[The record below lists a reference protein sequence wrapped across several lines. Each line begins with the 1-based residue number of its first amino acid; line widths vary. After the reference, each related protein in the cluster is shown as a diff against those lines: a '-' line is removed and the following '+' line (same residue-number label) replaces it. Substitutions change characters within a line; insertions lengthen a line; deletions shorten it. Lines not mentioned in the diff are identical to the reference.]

1 MKKKKEPYLDLYP
14 ELTLEEFR
22 QLCYI
27 AYFGEVNNYNRTTE
41 YYCKKFKISI
51 QEFRATAQKLTSF
64 GVLELTSFVH
74 PRHHLK
80 ILMCLSKHYPSWA
93 KAFNTLSFR
102 NTNTAEYLWNLVQK
116 LVKDDFEG
124 AAKLT
129 RPYIGIG
136 DKQFN
141 LFRYIQERAVSNA
154 RYMRLLNGDEL
165 QQMVDETLH
174 ELFANDELGDDYL
187 GPLSEVIPAD
197 NAHHDEIMDEIA
209 AFRYFLYGTASKPTG
224 KPTIWSMAVKAMGL
238 MYQGKLDDA
247 FTQFT
252 KAVKVVKNQKGAFA
266 SPMFNYAF
274 GILLYRLKNKY
285 KDSETYQQ
293 WFDKFR
299 QSSRIR
305 FSSENTGL
313 NILLTYIDN
322 DIETVRSSIL
332 RQMNHLTDFHKDTL
346 SRTWRYLVFNFFGLE
361 TGVLNRPL
369 HSAKLLQHEL
379 SAYLPIGPVAKQQL
393 EELYGG
399 QPLLSTIRRKAP
411 WEVLLSD
418 IGDQM
423 NQHQLGQ
430 AKRVVY
436 YVDGKDLQA
445 VVEQV
450 QRADGTWREGQLL
463 SLSQMADTG
472 YDCMDS
478 LDVAIAIRLE
488 KGSPAQKAIDVL
500 VPQLVGTDRLMHG
513 HHFDG
518 KGVPVTIN
526 EEKPYL
532 EFRGAGAFIEIR
544 SNVALDATGKV
555 PHHSVRYES
564 EGCYSLITTNALQR
578 DVMKR
583 FLQMKRFP
591 SSALMSLRR
600 TIESLHGMIE
610 VRENLLDALEE
621 PAVES
626 SGTLAVRIVP
636 NKMDY
641 SVSIMA
647 TAMPDGTARFIPA
660 EGDETVYDE
669 VEGLTH
675 CVRRNLNLELS
686 NYKQLADFLET
697 NAKAESINYTDFK
710 VWSSEGLLL
719 LLAFVFDHQDQFF
732 VEWPEGKVLKFKG
745 DVKASSINI
754 WVNSDE
760 EWFTV
765 VGEVKMAGK
774 TYSLQELIAM
784 CSTSDIKG
792 FVKLNDEE
800 YVRMS
805 ETLKKHIAAMNAL
818 PSKGGKARSV
828 SKYQVGALANMIE
841 GLNAH
846 TDGGY
851 AEFKE
856 KTKAAYALN
865 PEIPQGMT
873 ATLRDYQKEG
883 FRWMCRL
890 DAWGAGACLADDMG
904 LGKTLQALTFLTYKA
919 DKGPS
924 LVVMPKSV
932 ILNWASEAERFAPKL
947 NIIVLNKVAKR
958 QSVIHNAK
966 ENDVLLCTYGLL
978 TTEYS
983 ALTRKEWNVICL
995 DEAHQIKNRQT
1006 IASQTAMELKAK
1018 SRIMLT
1024 GTPLQNNLAELWNLF
1039 QFLNPGLLGP
1049 WARFRDNFII
1059 PPLDKRH
1066 LMLLKD
1072 LTTPFILRRTKKEVL
1087 TELPEKIVD
1096 KYLVELNDEERKVY
1110 EEMRRLA
1117 EVKFKRHKSKKERE
1131 EAKTLDINFFA
1142 ELMKLREA
1150 ACDMRLVHEK
1160 WAEPSSKT
1168 VTLMELLESIT
1179 ENPENNV
1186 LIFSQFTS
1194 YLEMIKPELK
1204 KRKWDFLYLDGQ
1216 TPMEKRQDMVDQF
1229 QKGQCRLFLS
1239 SLKAGGLGINLT
1251 AANYVILLDPWW
1263 NPAIENQAMDRTH
1276 RLGQKRVVT
1285 VIRLVSSQTIE
1296 EKILTLHEKKQD
1308 LSDNILDGTGESY
1321 KLSYEDIL
1329 DMVAPF

>member
-1 MKKKKEPYLDLYP
+1 MKKKDELYLELYP
-14 ELTLEEFR
+14 ELTLDEFR
-22 QLCYI
+22 QLCCM
-27 AYFGEVNNYNRTTE
+27 AYVGELNFYGKVAAN
-41 YYCKKFKISI
+41 YCKKFKIST
-51 QEFRATAQKLTSF
+51 QQFKATAQKLASS
-64 GVLELTSFVH
+64 GVLEQTSFVH
-74 PRHHLK
+74 PKHHLK
-80 ILMCLSKHYPSWA
+80 ILMCLSKHYPSWVG
-93 KAFNTLSFR
+93 AFNAISF
-102 NTNTAEYLWNLVQK
+102 TKPATAEYLWNLAQK
-116 LVKDDFEG
+116 LVKDDFES

-129 RPYIGIG
+129 RPYVGIG

-141 LFRYIQERAVSNA
+141 LFRYIQEQVISDA
-154 RYMRLLNGDEL
+154 RYMRLLNADEL

-187 GPLSEVIPAD
+187 VPLSEAIPA
-197 NAHHDEIMDEIA
+197 NNSHHDEIMDEIN
-209 AFRYFLYGTASKPTG
+209 AFRYFLYGTTSKPTG
-224 KPTIWSMAVKAMGL
+224 KPTMWSMAVDAVGL
-238 MYQGKLDDA
+238 MYKGKLDEA
-247 FTQFT
+247 FSQFV
-252 KAVKVVKNQKGAFA
+252 KAVKSLKKQNAFP
-266 SPMFNYAF
+266 SPLLNYAF

-285 KDSETYQQ
+285 KDGEHYQQ
-293 WFDKFR
+293 WFEKFR

-305 FSSENTGL
+305 FNSENTGI

-322 DIETVRSSIL
+322 DIETAKGSIQ
-332 RQMNHLTDFHKDTL
+332 RQMNHLTDFHKDAL
-346 SRTWRYLVFNFFGLE
+346 SRTWKYLVFNFFGLE
-361 TGVLNRPL
+361 AKIQSEPL

-379 SAYLPIGPVAKQQL
+379 SASLPIGPMAKQQL
-393 EELYGG
+393 EARFGG
-399 QPLLSTIRRKAP
+399 QSLLSTIRRKAA
-411 WEVLLSD
+411 WEVLLND
-418 IGDQM
+418 ISDQM
-423 NQHQLGQ
+423 NQLQLGQ
-430 AKRVVY
+430 AKRVAY

-450 QRADGTWREGQLL
+450 QRADGSWREGRLL
-463 SLSQMADTG
+463 SLSQMADSG
-472 YDCMDS
+472 YDSMDS
-478 LDVAIAIRLE
+478 TDVAIAIRLE
-488 KGSPAQKAIDVL
+488 KGGPALNAIDVL
-500 VPQLVGTDRLMHG
+500 VPQLVGTGRLMHG

-518 KGVPVTIN
+518 KGVPVVIN

-532 EFRGAGAFIEIR
+532 EFKGAGPFIEIH
-544 SNVALDATGKV
+544 SNVALDKSGKV
-555 PHHSVRYES
+555 PHHFVHYEA
-564 EGCYSLITTNALQR
+564 EGNYTLVTTNALQR

-591 SSALMSLRR
+591 SSALTSLRR
-600 TIESLHGMIE
+600 TIESLRGVIE
-610 VRENLLDALEE
+610 VRENLLDALEQ
-621 PAVES
+621 PAIES

-636 NKMDY
+636 GKMDY

-647 TAMPDGTARFIPA
+647 TALHDGTARFIPA
-660 EGDETVYDE
+660 EGEEIVYDE
-669 VEGLTH
+669 VEGLAH

-710 VWSSEGLLL
+710 IGSSEGLLFL
-719 LLAFVFDHQDQFF
+719 IAFVYDHQDQFF
-732 VEWPEGKVLKFKG
+732 VEWPEGKALKFKG
-745 DVKASSINI
+745 DVKSGDVTI

-774 TYSLQELIAM
+774 TYTLQELIAM
-784 CSTSDIKG
+784 CSSSDIKG

-800 YVRMS
+800 YVRIS

-851 AEFKE
+851 AAFKE
-856 KTKAAYALN
+856 KTKAAYNLT
-865 PEIPQGMT
+865 PEVPKGIT
-873 ATLRDYQKEG
+873 AILRDYQKEG

-904 LGKTLQALTFLTYKA
+904 LGKTLQALTFLAYKA
-919 DKGPS
+919 YQGPS

-932 ILNWASEAERFAPKL
+932 ILNWASEAARFAPEL
-947 NIIVLNKVAKR
+947 NIIVLNQVAHR
-958 QSVIHNAK
+958 HSVIQKAK
-966 ENDVLLCTYGLL
+966 EKDVLLCTYGLL
-978 TTEYS
+978 ATEYS
-983 ALTRKEWNVICL
+983 ALTKKGWNVVCL

-1072 LTTPFILRRTKKEVL
+1072 MTTPFILRRAKKEVL
-1087 TELPEKIVD
+1087 TELPERIVD

-1117 EVKFKRHKSKKERE
+1117 EVKFKRNKSKKERE
-1131 EAKTLDINFFA
+1131 ESKTLDINFFA

-1168 VTLMELLESIT
+1168 VALMEILESIT

-1186 LIFSQFTS
+1186 LVFSQFTS
-1194 YLEMIKPELK
+1194 YLEIIKPELK

-1216 TPMEKRQDMVDQF
+1216 TPMEKRQDMVNRF

-1296 EKILTLHEKKQD
+1296 EKILNLHEKKQD
-1308 LSDNILDGTGESY
+1308 LSDNILDGTGETY

-1329 DMVAPF
+1329 DMVTPF

>member
-1 MKKKKEPYLDLYP
+1 MKKKKEEPYLELYP
-14 ELTLEEFR
+14 ELSLEEFC
-22 QLCYI
+22 QLCCTAYI
-27 AYFGEVNNYNRTTE
+27 GEMNSYGKAAAN
-41 YYCKKFKISI
+41 YCKKFRINTQQFK
-51 QEFRATAQKLTSF
+51 ATAQKLVFS
-64 GVLELTSFVH
+64 GALEQTSFVH
-74 PRHHLK
+74 SKHHLK
-80 ILMCLSKHYPSWA
+80 VLMCLAKHYLSWVRD
-93 KAFNTLSFR
+93 FNAICFTKSA
-102 NTNTAEYLWNLVQK
+102 TAEYLWNLAQK

-129 RPYIGIG
+129 RPYVGIG

-141 LFRYIQERAVSNA
+141 LFRYIQEQAISDA
-154 RYMRLLNGDEL
+154 RYMCLLNADEL
-165 QQMVDETLH
+165 KQMVDETLH
-174 ELFANDELGDDYL
+174 EMFANDELGDDYL
-187 GPLSEVIPAD
+187 VPLSEAIPAS
-197 NAHHDEIMDEIA
+197 NSHHDEIMDEIN
-209 AFRYFLYGTASKPTG
+209 AFRYYLYGVTSKPTG
-224 KPTIWSMAVKAMGL
+224 KPTMWSMAVDAVGL
-238 MYQGKLDDA
+238 MYKGKLDEA
-247 FTQFT
+247 FSQFV
-252 KAVKVVKNQKGAFA
+252 KALKPLKKQNAFP
-266 SPMFNYAF
+266 SPLLNYAF

-285 KDSETYQQ
+285 KDGENYQQ
-293 WFDKFR
+293 WFEKFR

-305 FSSENTGL
+305 FNSENTGI

-322 DIETVRSSIL
+322 DIETAKGSIQ
-332 RQMNHLTDFHKDTL
+332 RQMSHLTDFHKDAL
-346 SRTWRYLVFNFFGLE
+346 SHTWEYLVLNFFGLE
-361 TGVLNRPL
+361 AKAQSKPL

-379 SAYLPIGPVAKQQL
+379 SASLPIGPMAKQQL
-393 EELYGG
+393 ETLYGG
-399 QPLLSTIRRKAP
+399 QPLLSTIRRKAA
-411 WEVLLSD
+411 WEVLLND
-418 IGDQM
+418 ISDQM
-423 NQHQLGQ
+423 NQLQLGQ

-436 YVDGKDLQA
+436 YVEGKDLQA

-478 LDVAIAIRLE
+478 TDVAIAIRLE
-488 KGSPAQKAIDVL
+488 KGGPAQNAIDVL
-500 VPQLVGTDRLMHG
+500 VPQLVGTGRLMCG

-518 KGVPVTIN
+518 KGVPADIN
-526 EEKPYL
+526 EEKPFL
-532 EFRGAGAFIEIR
+532 EFKGAGSFIEIH
-544 SNVALDATGKV
+544 SNVALDKTGKV
-555 PHHSVRYES
+555 PHHFVRYEA
-564 EGCYSLITTNALQR
+564 EGSYTLVTTNALQR

-583 FLQMKRFP
+583 FLLMKRFP
-591 SSALMSLRR
+591 SSALPSLRR
-600 TIESLHGMIE
+600 TIESLQGMIE
-610 VRENLLDALEE
+610 VRENLLDALEQ
-621 PAVES
+621 PVMES

-636 NKMDY
+636 GKMDY

-647 TAMPDGTARFIPA
+647 TALPDGTARFIPA
-660 EGDETVYDE
+660 EGEETVYDE
-669 VEGLTH
+669 VEGLAH

-686 NYKQLADFLET
+686 NYNQLADFLET
-697 NAKAESINYTDFK
+697 QAKAESINYADFK
-710 VWSSEGLLL
+710 IGSSEGLLL
-719 LLAFVFDHQDQFF
+719 LLAFVYDHQDQFF
-732 VEWPEGKVLKFKG
+732 VEWPEGKALKFKG
-745 DVKASSINI
+745 DVKSRNITI

-784 CSTSDIKG
+784 CSTSDMKG

-851 AEFKE
+851 AAFKE
-856 KTKAAYALN
+856 KTKAAYALT
-865 PEIPQGMT
+865 PEVPKGIT
-873 ATLRDYQKEG
+873 ASLRDYQKEG
-883 FRWMCRL
+883 FRWLCRL

-904 LGKTLQALTFLTYKA
+904 LGKTLQALTFLAYKA
-919 DKGPS
+919 DQGPS

-932 ILNWASEAERFAPKL
+932 ILNWASEAARFAPEL
-947 NIIVLNKVAKR
+947 NIIVLNQVTHR
-958 QSVIHNAK
+958 HSVIQNAK

-978 TTEYS
+978 TTQYS
-983 ALTRKEWNVICL
+983 ALTKKGWNVVCL

-1049 WARFRDNFII
+1049 WSRFRDNFII
-1059 PPLDKRH
+1059 PSLDKRH

-1072 LTTPFILRRTKKEVL
+1072 MTTPFILRRTKKEVL

-1096 KYLVELNDEERKVY
+1096 KYLVELNEEERKVY

-1117 EVKFKRHKSKKERE
+1117 EVKFKRNKSKNERE
-1131 EAKTLDINFFA
+1131 EAKALDINFFA
-1142 ELMKLREA
+1142 ELMRLREA

-1168 VTLMELLESIT
+1168 IALMEILESIT
-1179 ENPENNV
+1179 ENPENSILV
-1186 LIFSQFTS
+1186 FSQFTS

-1216 TPMEKRQDMVDQF
+1216 TPMEKRQEMVSQF

-1296 EKILTLHEKKQD
+1296 EKILNLHEKKQD
-1308 LSDNILDGTGESY
+1308 LSDSILDGTGDTY
-1321 KLSYEDIL
+1321 KLTYEDVM
-1329 DMVAPF
+1329 DMVSPF